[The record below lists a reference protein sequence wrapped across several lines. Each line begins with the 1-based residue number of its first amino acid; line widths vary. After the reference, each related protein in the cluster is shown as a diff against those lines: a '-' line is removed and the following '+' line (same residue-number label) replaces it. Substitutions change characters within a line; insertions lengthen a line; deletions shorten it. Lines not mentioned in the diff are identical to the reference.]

1 MRRVQTVVMAAD
13 PVLRA
18 GIVNLLERRAEVELV
33 DGDGP
38 GRDPLIVMCADDAGE
53 LLDGGPQ
60 AAPKPAYTVLVVSR
74 MNKAQLL
81 EVVELG
87 VTAVVWRRDAT
98 ADRLVRAVQ
107 LVDKGAGDLPADLLG
122 GLLGEVGRA
131 RRARGGGAGAE
142 MLPMGLSSR
151 EVDVIR
157 LVSEGM
163 ETKEI
168 AAKLCYSERTIKG
181 VLHDVMTRLEL
192 RNRAHVVAHA
202 AREGYLRW
210 T

>member
-1 MRRVQTVVMAAD
+1 MRRVQTMVKAAD
-13 PVLRA
+13 PVLRT
-18 GIVNLLERRAEVELV
+18 GIVNMLEHRPEIELLDE
-33 DGDGP
+33 DGR
-38 GRDPLIVMCADDAGE
+38 GRDPLFVICVDDAGE
-53 LLDGGPQ
+53 LLAKAPHC
-60 AAPKPAYTVLVVSR
+60 APKPAYMVLVVSR

-81 EVVELG
+81 EAVGLG
-87 VTAVVWRRDAT
+87 VTAVVWRREAT
-98 ADRLVRAVQ
+98 SDRLVRAVQ
-107 LVDKGAGDLPADLLG
+107 LVDTGAGDLPADLLG

-131 RRARGGGAGAE
+131 RRARGAGAE
-142 MLPMGLSSR
+142 PVALGLSGR
-151 EVDVIR
+151 EIDVIR

-163 ETKEI
+163 ETREI